1 MCNSQRT
8 RWRRLCLESLG
19 SLDSTRHSHTA
30 SLPRSTC
37 LPTGVESGERV
48 VKPLGSG
55 CWESSLRPSTAKA
68 SVLTLPLL
76 PVCCEDLDMLR
87 GRKASGTRCKG
98 EFKTSSMVHWH
109 TSLKFP
115 GLSRLSF
122 LTVID
127 WPPRV
132 ALRRNPG
139 CGPAWCLSTL
149 PSCQGSVVFW

>member
-1 MCNSQRT
+1 MFRILRRSGLHQAQPHSFSSQVYMSAHR
-8 RWRRLCLESLG
+8 CK
-19 SLDSTRHSHTA
+19 
-30 SLPRSTC
+30 
-37 LPTGVESGERV
+37 SGERV
-48 VKPLGSG
+48 VKLFGSG

-149 PSCQGSVVFW
+149 PSCQGSVVFS